1 MQIDAWIGPVIIAS
15 AIAAMVT
22 VLGWVVAGRRDRQA
36 EDRRRVEKQD
46 DICTAL
52 LAEIVHYVDGL
63 EYFDLDALWEAI
75 VAEMEEDV
83 TYLPFIPSE
92 RNDVIFHAIV
102 ANIHILPEAVIM
114 PVARYYNQ
122 LFAVDAIIADLRSND
137 MKSEA
142 QDKRISIYT
151 DYISLKKQSVADG
164 LSAIAAL
171 QAHLSAPGRS
181 VAGARAPAAKDG
193 TR

>member
-1 MQIDAWIGPVIIAS
+1 MQFDAWIGPVIIAS

-36 EDRRRVEKQD
+36 EDRQRVEKQD

-63 EYFDLDALWEAI
+63 EYFDLDALWETV

-164 LSAIAAL
+164 LSAISAL
-171 QAHLSAPGRS
+171 QAHLSAQSPS

-193 TR
+193 AR

>member
-36 EDRRRVEKQD
+36 AERLRQEKQG

-63 EYFDLDALWEAI
+63 EYFDLDELWEGV
-75 VAEMEEDV
+75 VAEMEQDA

-122 LFAVDAIIADLRSND
+122 LFAVEAIIADLRSSD
-137 MKSEA
+137 MKSEP
-142 QDKRISIYT
+142 QEKRISIYT

-171 QAHLSAPGRS
+171 QAHLS

-193 TR
+193 AR